1 MTRASRVLIVD
12 DEPVNLRLVSV
23 SLGNDY
29 EVVTAMNG
37 HEAISRLKQ
46 QQIDLI
52 LLDVM
57 MPDISGFDV
66 CKIIQ
71 ANPDFMD
78 IPVIFLTAMDTPH
91 AARQGLAAG
100 AIDYLTKPVDLEL
113 LKLRVRNLVSL
124 KQRTDLVREQRDLL
138 ARQKEELEAA
148 LARVRQLEGIIP
160 ICMFCKKIKDD
171 QESWRQ
177 LEDYVSQHSEVMFS
191 HSACPEC
198 FEKEMKSIQQELTAL
213 ELPNAPGSKPV
224 RP

>member
-1 MTRASRVLIVD
+1 MTRASRILIVD
-12 DEPVNLRLVSV
+12 DEPINLRLVSV

-29 EVVTAMNG
+29 EVVTALNG
-37 HEAISRLKQ
+37 HEAISRLKE

-71 ANPDFMD
+71 ANPDFVD
-78 IPVIFLTAMDTPH
+78 IPVIFLTAMDTPQG
-91 AARQGLAAG
+91 ARQGLAVG

-198 FEKEMKSIQQELTAL
+198 FEKEMNSIKEELSAL
-213 ELPNAPGSKPV
+213 GLPPDPGSKPA
-224 RP
+224 PP

>member
-1 MTRASRVLIVD
+1 MPRPSRVLIVD
-12 DEPVNLRLVSV
+12 DEPVNLRLISV
-23 SLGNDY
+23 TLGSEY
-29 EVVTAMNG
+29 EVVTALNG
-37 HEAISRLKQ
+37 HEAITRLKELE
-46 QQIDLI
+46 IDLI

-71 ANPDFMD
+71 ANSRFID
-78 IPVIFLTAMDTPH
+78 IPVIFLTAMDTPQ
-91 AARQGLAAG
+91 AARQGFDAG

-171 QESWRQ
+171 KESWRQ
-177 LEDYVSQHSEVMFS
+177 LEDYVSQHSDVMFS
-191 HSACPEC
+191 HSACPDC
-198 FEKEMKSIQQELTAL
+198 FEKEMKSIKQDLSRL
-213 ELPNAPGSKPV
+213 DLPPKSGE
-224 RP
+224 